1 MHNAMG
7 QPMAFFVSPGS
18 DSNVKLWVCCCRDN
32 TYKQHTVYEAEFV
45 KGLGMLERY
54 RSGAL
59 FESQ

>member
-1 MHNAMG
+1 
-7 QPMAFFVSPGS
+7 MAFFVSPGS